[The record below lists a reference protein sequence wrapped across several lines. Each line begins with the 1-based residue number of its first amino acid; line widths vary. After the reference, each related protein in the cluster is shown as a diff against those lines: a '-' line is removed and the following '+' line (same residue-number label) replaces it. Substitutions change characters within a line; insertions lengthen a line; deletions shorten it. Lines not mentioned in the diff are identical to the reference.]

1 MEIEEFWSFIEAS
14 KTESGECEE
23 QAERL
28 ASLLA
33 KLKPDRIIEFHK
45 AFMARSIE
53 AYRWDLWG
61 VAYIL
66 NGGCSD
72 DGFQYFC
79 NWLIGQGRT
88 RFEAALFSPEA
99 VADFVTGEE
108 DEIECESL
116 GYCAIE
122 AYESISGN
130 FPVLDVNFPKEPLG
144 EPWEEE
150 DLPARFPSLADRL

>member
-23 QAERL
+23 QAEKL
-28 ASLLA
+28 SSSLA
-33 KLKPDRIIEFHK
+33 KLKPDRILEFHK
-45 AFMARSIE
+45 AFIERSIE

-88 RFEAALFSPEA
+88 RFEAALLSPES

-108 DEIECESL
+108 EEIECESL
-116 GYCAIE
+116 GYVAIE

-130 FPVLDVNFPKEPLG
+130 FPEMDLKFPSHPSG
-144 EPWEEE
+144 EPWKEE
-150 DLPARFPSLADRL
+150 DLSVRFPSLADRM